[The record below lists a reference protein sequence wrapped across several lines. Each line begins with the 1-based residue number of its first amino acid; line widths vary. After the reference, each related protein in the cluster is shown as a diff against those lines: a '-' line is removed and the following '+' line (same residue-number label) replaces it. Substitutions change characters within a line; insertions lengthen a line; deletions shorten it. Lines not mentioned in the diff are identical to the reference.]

1 MMFLVMNH
9 SLAVANGWLVTS
21 LLYKI
26 PISWYFRS
34 LALSLLHK
42 IVICEDHEVV
52 VEGVKLM
59 LANQEQFVLCGH
71 VQNKHDLLQLL
82 QKEKPEVL
90 LLDLNLKKQDG
101 FSILEEIRPAHS
113 SLRVLIFTM
122 YEEPFLIEKAK
133 RLKANGYLLKNSVNG
148 ELHKA
153 LSHVVH
159 SNEFYLP
166 QALQKQKQE
175 NDAYRDEFIEKMHL
189 TAREVEII
197 RLVVEGKSA
206 KEIADQLFLSL
217 HTVDTHRRNIL
228 AKLKLKNIADLV
240 RFAFE
245 NHLV

>member
-1 MMFLVMNH
+1 M
-9 SLAVANGWLVTS
+9 
-21 LLYKI
+21 
-26 PISWYFRS
+26 
-34 LALSLLHK
+34 
-42 IVICEDHEVV
+42 

-71 VQNKHDLLQLL
+71 VRNKQDLLQLL
-82 QKEKPEVL
+82 EKEKPDVL

-101 FSILEEIRPAHS
+101 FSILEELKPRYP
-113 SLRVLIFTM
+113 SLKVIIFTM

-133 RLKANGYLLKNSVNG
+133 KLKASGYLLKNSVNG

-153 LSHVVH
+153 LNHVFN
-159 SNEFYLP
+159 SDEFYLP
-166 QALQKQKQE
+166 QGLLKQKLE
-175 NDAYRDEFIEKMHL
+175 NETYRDEFIEKMHL

-217 HTVDTHRRNIL
+217 HTVDTHRRNVL
-228 AKLKLKNIADLV
+228 VKLKLKNIADLV